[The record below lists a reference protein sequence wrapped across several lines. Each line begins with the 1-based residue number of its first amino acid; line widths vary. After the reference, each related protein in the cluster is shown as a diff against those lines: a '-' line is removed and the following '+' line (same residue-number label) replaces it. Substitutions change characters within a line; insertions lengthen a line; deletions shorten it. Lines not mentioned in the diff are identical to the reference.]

1 LSTAQGYVNDSETN
15 QQTFIDTQLVPLGP
29 VAAFPFNNES
39 LFTAGSWR
47 ATPMDICANMA
58 RLRQYDPGSNALAL
72 VDRSYG
78 AQAAQFRVRPNWDR
92 VWYKGGS
99 LVSGATG
106 YHVLT
111 HAWLLE
117 NNGRWPIVVVGMTN
131 DASGGIDDDQGIF
144 KVQSVLARILEL
156 ADEEL

>member
-1 LSTAQGYVNDSETN
+1 
-15 QQTFIDTQLVPLGP
+15 
-29 VAAFPFNNES
+29 
-39 LFTAGSWR
+39 
-47 ATPMDICANMA
+47 MDICANMA
-58 RLRQYDPGSNALAL
+58 QLRQYDRGSAAMQM

-78 AQAAQFRVRPNWDR
+78 AQAAQFRVRPHWDR

-99 LVSGATG
+99 LVSGSTG

-117 NNGRWPIVVVGMTN
+117 NNGQWPIVVIAMTN
-131 DASGGIDDDQGIF
+131 DSGGGIDDDSGLF

-156 ADEEL
+156 VTQGL